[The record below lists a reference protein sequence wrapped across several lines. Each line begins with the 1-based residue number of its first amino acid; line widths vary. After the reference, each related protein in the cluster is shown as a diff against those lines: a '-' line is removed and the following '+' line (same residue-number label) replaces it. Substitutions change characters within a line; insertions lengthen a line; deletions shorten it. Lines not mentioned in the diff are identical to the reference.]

1 MTKTTL
7 RGGRRPPSKVVPS
20 RVDLGRLL
28 SNPGRYAAALE
39 ALWAKLPSLDTAL
52 PPKEP
57 RQAPQT
63 RQRPT
68 DKHIEAIVT
77 GYQEGATIRQLAIK
91 HRIGRVTVSKILK
104 QNGVKM
110 RGTGLT
116 SQQLDDAERLYADG
130 WSLAKIADRFSVDSK
145 TVWNRLAER
154 GVKMRDTHGR
164 PT

>member
-1 MTKTTL
+1 M
-7 RGGRRPPSKVVPS
+7 
-20 RVDLGRLL
+20 
-28 SNPGRYAAALE
+28 
-39 ALWAKLPSLDTAL
+39 
-52 PPKEP
+52 
-57 RQAPQT
+57 
-63 RQRPT
+63 
-68 DKHIEAIVT
+68 T